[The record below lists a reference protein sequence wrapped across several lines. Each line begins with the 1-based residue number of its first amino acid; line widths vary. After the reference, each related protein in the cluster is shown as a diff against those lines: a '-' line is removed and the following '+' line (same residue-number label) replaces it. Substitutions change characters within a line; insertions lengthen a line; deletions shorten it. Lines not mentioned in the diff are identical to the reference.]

1 MLKNWLEKIVGNWL
15 LKKGLAKGTKAAATF
30 VVGLLAAV
38 LAKQQVQ
45 QWLTTLGITIDPQ
58 QLEAGIAVAVSGLLT
73 MAINYI
79 KIRFLSNA

>member
-1 MLKNWLEKIVGNWL
+1 MLKKWLEKIVGNWL
-15 LKKGLAKGTKAAATF
+15 IKKGLAKGTKAAATF
-30 VVGLLAAV
+30 LVGIVAAV

-73 MAINYI
+73 MLVNYI
-79 KIRFLSNA
+79 KVRFVNNA